1 MTDTIKMPDG
11 SEVEIHTT
19 PPTVTSVAG
28 VAHLT
33 SADRIT
39 QTPTEQYDTQLKI
52 TKFQHKMYKKMDLH
66 SPDLDSLVSLHTNLE
81 AAERHFSRYD
91 LLQIFSIVQ
100 PKRGADGKLTGKLV
114 DQKEPRLLFQ
124 WYGALSLDDV
134 IASTEWYYTFP
145 TPKWYKSNLELT
157 ADYFR
162 NHMDVDLYEKVNEE
176 YQRLLPSQ
184 KGGPVLL
191 FMMIR
196 RLLSNND
203 TLVHAL
209 TSKIQGLKLSTYP
222 GEDVDKA
229 VTHLRTLV
237 RCLKK
242 LKRRNADGHEI
253 DLVPFDLTK
262 QLYGILQTSSCD
274 DFNSMIRTAFLN
286 DQHAVLTRGISHWSD
301 PEEVLSM
308 AQTLYHQLCTDGKW
322 TGVTQNKATFPAFT
336 KKKDAVA
343 FLCQI
348 RCHNCG
354 GPHLLRECTEP
365 QDEARIKA
373 NRKRFKDAKKVA
385 RTGSSKDKTQP
396 VSTRRSKWPPRPK
409 KGESNRTMIDG
420 KLHYYHFKSSKWLP
434 VDAVQSQQANVVAPS
449 SSTNPVATTTTAAPS
464 TAAPSADM
472 DPTKRR
478 QASLALTKFKQ
489 EFSDAFSVLTDV
501 FQE

>member
-1 MTDTIKMPDG
+1 
-11 SEVEIHTT
+11 
-19 PPTVTSVAG
+19 
-28 VAHLT
+28 
-33 SADRIT
+33 
-39 QTPTEQYDTQLKI
+39 
-52 TKFQHKMYKKMDLH
+52 
-66 SPDLDSLVSLHTNLE
+66 
-81 AAERHFSRYD
+81 
-91 LLQIFSIVQ
+91 
-100 PKRGADGKLTGKLV
+100 
-114 DQKEPRLLFQ
+114 
-124 WYGALSLDDV
+124 
-134 IASTEWYYTFP
+134 
-145 TPKWYKSNLELT
+145 
-157 ADYFR
+157 
-162 NHMDVDLYEKVNEE
+162 MDVDLYEKVNEE

-336 KKKDAVA
+336 KKKDA
-343 FLCQI
+343 
-348 RCHNCG
+348 
-354 GPHLLRECTEP
+354 
-365 QDEARIKA
+365 DEARIKA